1 MGEKNYTAKGAKYGF
16 FFDQTLCTGCKACQ
30 IACIDKHDLP
40 TGVRWRRVVE
50 YSGGTW
56 QISGGHFQPLSLHL
70 LHVSLMQPLRGPD
83 LHESLPYHGN
93 VPPR

>member
-1 MGEKNYTAKGAKYGF
+1 PDTVHRVQSLPNRLHRQTRPAHGGAV
-16 FFDQTLCTGCKACQ
+16 A
-30 IACIDKHDLP
+30 P
-40 TGVRWRRVVE
+40 SRRV
-50 YSGGTW
+50 
-56 QISGGHFQPLSLHL
+56 QRRNLADLGGHFQPLSLHL